1 MFEQQVE
8 QFVHGISPAKCTPM
22 SREMPFQP
30 MGPRPKVASEAE
42 VQAMLAK
49 LNARQAGPKVPE
61 TGVNQPSEPIKTDIP
76 PVATVLAW
84 EKPVRNADGT
94 GHVKTKDGRYC
105 VCKVQLNGRMTYEL
119 WSTLPTWQFQMAVGL
134 ESFEK
139 AKEAAEAH
147 ARKDP
152 ARVAA

>member
-1 MFEQQVE
+1 
-8 QFVHGISPAKCTPM
+8 
-22 SREMPFQP
+22 MPYSP

-42 VQAMLAK
+42 IQAMLAK
-49 LNARQAGPKVPE
+49 LKDRRC
-61 TGVNQPSEPIKTDIP
+61 P
-76 PVATVLAW
+76 PVSPAVETPSAPQ
-84 EKPVRNADGT
+84 KPDVSQVASLLSWGKPTRNSDGT
-94 GHVKTKDGRYC
+94 GSVKTTDGRYC
-105 VCKVQLNGRMTYEL
+105 VCKVQINGRMTYEL

-152 ARVAA
+152 ARAAA

>member
-1 MFEQQVE
+1 
-8 QFVHGISPAKCTPM
+8 M
-22 SREMPFQP
+22 SREMPYNP

-49 LNARQAGPKVPE
+49 LKARQEAPARETQE
-61 TGVNQPSEPIKTDIP
+61 TGAKTSLEPAKTDIP
-76 PVATVLAW
+76 PVARCLEW
-84 EKPVRNADGT
+84 DKPVRNKDGT
-94 GHVKTKDGRYC
+94 GHVKTTNGRYC

-119 WSTLPTWQFQMAVGL
+119 WSLLPTWQFQMEVGL

-139 AKEAAEAH
+139 AKEMAETH

-152 ARVAA
+152 TRVAA